1 MGRVGAMVGV
11 VGVAAMVALGRPVSV
26 KTVGTGAEDIEGGV
40 VVLPDVEETG
50 VSSRS
55 ALVRIEQVLE
65 DGRWVWREGFDA
77 GVMGIRVAILGDEG
91 LEARLVSDGGR
102 VVRVG
107 GESVAREVGVTRSR
121 SGLAWADLDR
131 EFAGVAVETRSGGWV
146 LEVSSAEKREGYAL
160 IETGSGAVM
169 RTHEGTLGAVVGDE
183 VRLVSSFTDGF
194 EAMDVR
200 AFVRGPGGAG
210 GVEREVVA
218 EPGAADVSFAADE
231 AGVYAVRVVAR
242 GVMRDGTR
250 GVLSTQHAVVVD
262 RPVKALGAARCVV
275 GEDGVEVRFDGDDRR
290 VVLGAQVWG
299 MRDGVEVPV
308 CFVARVCD
316 GERSLVIDRGWVDLA
331 GVDEGSLALRE
342 VRVHD
347 AGSMRAVLVVDRVG
361 LDARVPVREARAL
374 SVTDAMRFGARPV
387 VVESDVAG
395 AVGAGVGVGGHRL
408 LLVHGY
414 CSDGNPFPVSDFG
427 DAAVFHDPGV
437 SRSHDA
443 FALEMLAQTQSLK
456 SFGVAAHSQGAMA
469 ALHLYTFYFSPMD
482 WARDGDRL
490 IQSVGAPY
498 QGTALAGNAA
508 VLGDI
513 FGFGCG
519 VNDDMTYGGS
529 ASWLSLIPSWARDDV
544 WYWTTSF
551 EDRPFAFDYCNFV
564 TDLLLD
570 DPDDGVIERSAGQLS
585 GATNMGHLEGWCHT
599 TGMRDPAQCT
609 DGTRNAQI
617 DAEAKR

>member
-1 MGRVGAMVGV
+1 MVAVVV
-11 VGVAAMVALGRPVSV
+11 VGLMCVSALARPVSV
-26 KTVGTGAEDIEGGV
+26 KTVGAGAEDIVNGV
-40 VVLPDVEETG
+40 VVLPDVEATG
-50 VSSRS
+50 VSSGS
-55 ALVRIEQVLE
+55 ALVRIEQAYE

-77 GVMGIRVAILGDEG
+77 GVMGVRVAILAEGDV
-91 LEARLVSDGGR
+91 EARLVSDAGR
-102 VVRVG
+102 VVRIG
-107 GESVAREVGVTRSR
+107 GDAAAREVGVTRSR
-121 SGLAWADLDR
+121 SALAWGDLDR
-131 EFAGVAVETRSGGWV
+131 VFDGVRVETRGGMWT
-146 LEVSSAEKREGYAL
+146 LEVSSATKRAGYAL
-160 IETGSGAVM
+160 IDTGSGALM
-169 RTHEGTLGAVVGDE
+169 RTHEGALGAVVGDE
-183 VRLVSSFTDGF
+183 VRLLSSFTDGF

-200 AFVRGPGGAG
+200 AFVRGPDGT
-210 GVEREVVA
+210 EREVVA
-218 EPGAADVSFAADE
+218 EPGAADVSFVGEE
-231 AGVYAVRVVAR
+231 AGTYAVRVVAR

-262 RPVKALGAARCVV
+262 RPVRALGDVRAEVDDDAVT
-275 GEDGVEVRFDGDDRR
+275 VRFDGDDRR
-290 VVLGAQVWG
+290 VVLAAQVWG
-299 MRDGVEVPV
+299 VRGGVEVPV
-308 CFVARVCD
+308 CFVARVCE

-331 GVDEGSLALRE
+331 GVEEGSLELRE

-347 AGSMRAVLVVDRVG
+347 AGSMRPVLVVDRVA
-361 LDARVPVREARAL
+361 LEARVAVRAAR
-374 SVTDAMRFGARPV
+374 SVGVTDAMRFGARPM
-387 VVESDVAG
+387 VVESDGAG
-395 AVGAGVGVGGHRL
+395 SVGAGVGVSGHRL

-414 CSDGNPFPVSDFG
+414 CSGGNPFPVGQFDG
-427 DAAVFHDPGV
+427 DVAVFSDPE
-437 SRSHDA
+437 SNRSHDA
-443 FALEMLAQTQSLK
+443 FALEILAQTATLK

-469 ALHLYTFYFSPMD
+469 ALQLYTFYFSPMD
-482 WARDGDRL
+482 WARDGNRL

-551 EDRPFAFDYCNFV
+551 EDRPFAYDFCNFV

-570 DPDDGVIERSAGQLS
+570 DPDDGVIERSAGQLV

-609 DGTRNAQI
+609 DADRNAQI
-617 DAEAKR
+617 DAEAPG